1 MVSAMNDYLFPW
13 HAIRFYHPIRV
24 IGSERAKIY
33 SSAFGANRFSGKECL
48 ERNGATSPQE
58 PREQAKS
65 LKNEGVLS

>member
-48 ERNGATSPQE
+48 EGM
-58 PREQAKS
+58 S
-65 LKNEGVLS
+65 LQGHRSAENKWNVLK